1 MELIKPGTRI
11 PFLKYRFA
19 ALIVSA
25 VLILVSVFSL
35 VVKGGPNYGIDFSG
49 GILIQV
55 KFFEPVETAA
65 LRESLLKYGYGQV
78 LVQQFGS
85 VGDHEFLVRVE
96 GTEAD
101 LEALRGKIAGV
112 LSETFGPESL
122 EVRRTEMVGPRVG
135 AELRKK
141 GFLAVLYAMIG
152 ILIYITWRFEFRFA
166 VGAILALLHDAV
178 ITVGVFSLLNKE
190 IDLPIVAAI
199 LTIIGY
205 SINDT
210 IVVFDRVRENMR
222 KIRRQGIEQVV
233 NTSINETLSRT
244 LITSLTTLL
253 VVGSLFVLGG
263 PVIHNFAFALIIGI
277 IVGTYSSIYVAAP
290 VLVLWEEMRARRG
303 RTSAPVRV
311 AAKD

>member
-25 VLILVSVFSL
+25 VLILVSVLSL

-65 LRESLLKYGYGQV
+65 LRDSLLKYGYGQV

-85 VGDHEFLVRVE
+85 AADHEFLVRVE

-122 EVRRTEMVGPRVG
+122 ELRRTEMVGPKVG
-135 AELRKK
+135 GELRKK

-253 VVGSLFVLGG
+253 VVVALFLLGG

-290 VLVLWEEMRARRG
+290 LLIHWEEMRDRRG
-303 RTSAPVRV
+303 KTSAPVRV
-311 AAKD
+311 AAKE